1 MSNEKVRELLAK
13 LHDEVQTTE
22 LDEATRSSL
31 RKLDSD
37 IHDLLNS
44 PTPETKIS
52 LVLERAELLE
62 TRFAIGHP
70 TVERFMREVIDTL
83 AKIGV

>member
-1 MSNEKVRELLAK
+1 MSNEKVRKLLAK
-13 LHDEVQTTE
+13 LHAEVQNTE
-22 LDEATRSSL
+22 VDAATRSSL

-44 PTPETKIS
+44 STPETKIT

>member
-13 LHDEVQTTE
+13 LHDEVQKTE
-22 LDEATRSSL
+22 VDADTYSSV

-37 IHDLLNS
+37 IRDLLDS
-44 PTPETKIS
+44 PTPQTGKTLI
-52 LVLERAELLE
+52 LERAELLE
-62 TRFAIGHP
+62 TKFGISHP

-83 AKIGV
+83 VKIGV

>member
-22 LDEATRSSL
+22 LDAATRSSL

-37 IHDLLNS
+37 IHDLLDS

>member
-13 LHDEVQTTE
+13 LHDEVKKTE
-22 LDEATRSSL
+22 VDADTYSSL

-37 IHDLLNS
+37 IRDLLDS
-44 PTPETKIS
+44 PTPGTKIT

-62 TRFAIGHP
+62 TKFGINHP
-70 TVERFMREVIDTL
+70 TVERFIREVIDTL
-83 AKIGV
+83 VKIGV

>member
-13 LHDEVQTTE
+13 LHDEVQKTKV
-22 LDEATRSSL
+22 DAATRSSL

-44 PTPETKIS
+44 PTPETKIT

-70 TVERFMREVIDTL
+70 TVERFIREVIDTL

>member
-1 MSNEKVRELLAK
+1 MSNEKVRKLLAK

-22 LDEATRSSL
+22 LDAATRSSL

-37 IHDLLNS
+37 IHDLLDS

-70 TVERFMREVIDTL
+70 TVERFIREVIDTL

>member
-13 LHDEVQTTE
+13 LHDEVQKTE
-22 LDEATRSSL
+22 VDAATRSSL

-37 IHDLLNS
+37 IHDLLKS
-44 PTPETKIS
+44 PASETQIT
-52 LVLERAELLE
+52 LVLERAERLE
-62 TRFAIGHP
+62 TRFAIRHP

-83 AKIGV
+83 TKIGV

>member
-22 LDEATRSSL
+22 LDAATRSSL

-44 PTPETKIS
+44 PTPETKLT

-70 TVERFMREVIDTL
+70 TVERFIREVIDTL

>member
-1 MSNEKVRELLAK
+1 MGNEKVRELLAK

-22 LDEATRSSL
+22 LDAATRSSL

-37 IHDLLNS
+37 IHDLLDS

>member
-1 MSNEKVRELLAK
+1 MSNKEIRQLLAK
-13 LHDEVQTTE
+13 LHDELQETE
-22 LDEATRSSL
+22 VDADTRSSL
-31 RKLDSD
+31 RELDSD

-44 PTPETKIS
+44 STSKPDTN
-52 LVLERAELLE
+52 LVLERAKLLE
-62 TRFAIGHP
+62 AKFAINHP

>member
-22 LDEATRSSL
+22 LDAATRSSL

-62 TRFAIGHP
+62 NRFAIGHP

>member
-13 LHDEVQTTE
+13 LHDEVQKTKVDADT
-22 LDEATRSSL
+22 LASL

-37 IHDLLNS
+37 IHDLLDS
-44 PTPETKIS
+44 PTPETKITP
-52 LVLERAELLE
+52 VLERAELLE
-62 TRFAIGHP
+62 TQFAIRHP

>member
-13 LHDEVQTTE
+13 LHDEVQKT
-22 LDEATRSSL
+22 DVDAATRSSL

-44 PTPETKIS
+44 PASETKIT
-52 LVLERAELLE
+52 LVLERAERLE
-62 TRFAIGHP
+62 TRFAIRHP
-70 TVERFMREVIDTL
+70 TAERFMREAIDTL
-83 AKIGV
+83 TNIGV

>member
-22 LDEATRSSL
+22 LDAATRSSL